1 MVNMHYIRQFMMGG
15 IFRMW
20 YLALLVLLFCTHSW
34 ASCTTSQ
41 YRFNNNSCSD
51 LQVPSSYNCIPSKS
65 TCTGV
70 QSPGGW
76 CTNYFGCSFQGGSS
90 KYCIGQV
97 VVNGYTSFSYD
108 TRVNLILCDTQAE
121 ADSAYCALNPNA
133 EGCGNCKAA
142 DTTWYNNA
150 VDSCN
155 AVYGENN
162 YSIVDTND
170 VCEHRGHCCSADSTI
185 DGNVCT
191 WKCESAASQ
200 CQPPLNFY
208 SGILLDTTA
217 SDTGDV
223 VQGRCYYNCIHY
235 VPSDTTKAMV
245 SGNILL
251 AGPVSAMSQGTK
263 VPNAFNSVRITDNVT
278 YIYDYLFPQA
288 EHYLDSIAFTPCVQ
302 ALYRGVLNGKY
313 VYWYDGQAAPAGVS
327 NIVKVK

>member
-1 MVNMHYIRQFMMGG
+1 MGG

-20 YLALLVLLFCTHSW
+20 CLALLVLLLCTHSW
-34 ASCTTSQ
+34 GSCGAYRSTYATGIQNVGVCQSAINNVQTST
-41 YRFNNNSCSD
+41 RHVVCSEMVIQKD
-51 LQVPSSYNCIPSKS
+51 GTQQ
-65 TCTGV
+65 T
-70 QSPGGW
+70 
-76 CTNYFGCSFQGGSS
+76 GGSS
-90 KYCIGQV
+90 CFACYFREGSTPV
-97 VVNGYTSFSYD
+97 WGPRYD
-108 TRVNLILCDTQAE
+108 PACTWLNCVQCTTQAE
-121 ADSAYCALNPNA
+121 ADSVKCELDPTA
-133 EGCGNCKAA
+133 EGCSNCKAA

-155 AVYGENN
+155 AIYGENN

-170 VCEHRGHCCSADSTI
+170 VCEHRGHCCSTDSTI
-185 DGNVCT
+185 AGNACT

-223 VQGRCYYNCIHY
+223 VQSRCYYNCIKY

-263 VPNAFNSVRITDNVT
+263 VPNEFNSVRTTDNDT

-288 EHYLDSIAFTPCVQ
+288 EHYLDSIAFTPCVK

>member
-1 MVNMHYIRQFMMGG
+1 MGG

-20 YLALLVLLFCTHSW
+20 CLALLVLLFCTHSW
-34 ASCTTSQ
+34 GACVQQSSTVGSTTQ
-41 YRFNNNSCSD
+41 FACYNNTYCGGDPLLKPTECSRTKVGGGGYVWVND
-51 LQVPSSYNCIPSKS
+51 R
-65 TCTGV
+65 TG
-70 QSPGGW
+70 SW
-76 CTNYFGCSFQGGSS
+76 SIC
-90 KYCIGQV
+90 
-97 VVNGYTSFSYD
+97 YTSWNITSGCPSGYQNSALMRD
-108 TRVNLILCDTQAE
+108 CYYYLRCDTQAE
-121 ADSAYCALNPNA
+121 ADSAFCALNPTA

-142 DTTWYNNA
+142 DSTWYSNA

-155 AVYGENN
+155 AIYGENN

-170 VCEHRGHCCSADSTI
+170 VCEHRGHCCSKDSTI
-185 DGNVCT
+185 AGNVCT
-191 WKCESAASQ
+191 WKCESVASQ

-208 SGILLDTTA
+208 SGILLGTTA

-223 VQGRCYYNCIHY
+223 VQGRCYYNCINY

-251 AGPVSAMSQGTK
+251 TGPVSAMSQGTK
-263 VPNAFNSVRITDNVT
+263 VPNAFNSVRITDNDT

>member
-1 MVNMHYIRQFMMGG
+1 MGG

-20 YLALLVLLFCTHSW
+20 CLALLVLLFCTHSW
-34 ASCTTSQ
+34 GALNLSRAYDVWGNWVSGYDCVGSAIPSCQQGASSVVPSGYYYTGYC
-41 YRFNNNSCSD
+41 FCNNGPSCSYTSGTTD
-51 LQVPSSYNCIPSKS
+51 CRSHGVSASSCSGYHSYNCYAQYSNNK
-65 TCTGV
+65 
-70 QSPGGW
+70 
-76 CTNYFGCSFQGGSS
+76 
-90 KYCIGQV
+90 
-97 VVNGYTSFSYD
+97 
-108 TRVNLILCDTQAE
+108 AE
-121 ADSAYCALNPNA
+121 ADSIYCINNPTA
-133 EGCGNCKAA
+133 ERCGNCKAA

-191 WKCESAASQ
+191 WKCESVASQ

-223 VQGRCYYNCIHY
+223 VQGRCYYNCINY

-251 AGPVSAMSQGTK
+251 TGPVSAMSQGTK
-263 VPNAFNSVRITDNVT
+263 VPNAFNSVRTTDNDT

-313 VYWYDGQAAPAGVS
+313 VYWYDNQPVPAGVT
-327 NIVKVK
+327 NIVKIK